1 MSIPNINSEEDL
13 SFYQEEF
20 HQKLNHYALL
30 LDSVITRILGESYK
44 VENLPGDVLREMISI
59 TDELIYATNDE
70 LRRLKP
76 GEYR

>member
-1 MSIPNINSEEDL
+1 MSAPNINSEEDL